1 MKQTTKNILGI
12 GAVVLLS
19 AGVAGVTTYTMLK
32 PENRD
37 SLSFNEQF
45 RQNPGAR
52 LAAYDAINAQPV
64 DLTQAAENSLHAV
77 VHIKSTQQAKEQ
89 TVTVRDPFAE
99 IFGDI
104 FGNGGRQ
111 QRRVQTQP
119 RVGFGSGVI
128 ISKDGYIVTNNH
140 VIDGA
145 DEIIV
150 KLNDNREFKGRMIGT
165 DPNSDLALVKI
176 EGDDFPTI
184 PVGDSDAL
192 KVGEWVLAVGNP
204 FNLTSTVTAGIV
216 SAKARTLGVYGIG
229 GVESFI
235 QTDAAINQGNSG
247 GALVNAKGE
256 LVGINAVLSSPT
268 GAYAGYGFAIP
279 TSVMTK
285 VVSDLK
291 QYGTVQR
298 ALLGIKGTSLAGDG
312 DMMSDQP
319 IDKSGATL
327 SDKRKEFGV
336 VDGVWVREI
345 VDGGSAAGSDIKVD
359 DVIIGIDGKK
369 VQNFADLQEAIAQH
383 RPGDKVTVK
392 VMRDK
397 KEKNINIT
405 LKNEQGTTKI
415 VKDAGMEIL
424 GAAFKELPDDLKKQL
439 NLGYGLQV
447 TGVPS
452 GKMADAGVRKGFII
466 LKANDQPMRKVSDLE
481 EVMKA
486 AVKSPNQV
494 LFLTGVFPSGK
505 RGYYAVD
512 LTQE

>member
-392 VMRDK
+392 VMSDK

-447 TGVPS
+447 TGVTS